1 MAKRRKRQLEK
12 ILMVVDVKWEI
23 INILQITNRRFMY
36 NPQTGTLI
44 LGNEMYGK
52 SICSSHAQEFYAS
65 KAEGHF
71 DDYLRG
77 WIGVSKSYPHG
88 IIHFAPAVSIEQFD
102 RGFDTLLMFTKLEG
116 INDDTLVRGFCSS
129 LEVRLK
135 DLLPSSL

>member
-1 MAKRRKRQLEK
+1 MTKRTKRQIEK

-23 INILQITNRRFMY
+23 IDILRIDNRRFMY
-36 NPQTGTLI
+36 NPQTGILI

-77 WIGVSKSYPHG
+77 WIGVSKNYPHG

-102 RGFDTLLMFTKLEG
+102 RGFDTLLIFTKLEG
-116 INDDTLVRGFCSS
+116 INGDTFVRGFCSS
-129 LEVRLK
+129 PEVRLK